1 VKRKLAGIIAVAM
14 SGVFALAAA
23 PPALASGPE
32 LCGCG
37 GPALAVG
44 VDAAGTDFVFYAGS
58 DFGLWEKWSSY
69 GQYWS
74 ADSTQGLEL
83 LTPQALG
90 EGALVTSTP
99 ALAVHANGEQD
110 VFWQG
115 EDNDLYEYSYLP
127 SSGWQNVQNLGSL
140 APNGTPV
147 GPLTAGVDANGNDY
161 LFWNYDGALWE
172 KWNLGGVWHV
182 ATAILTPPAPGFLGT
197 PVAWYLDNGP
207 AVAVHANGVQDVF
220 WQGYGDGQT
229 WESSYANGS
238 WSTPSPPGFGPSAP
252 VSAWPAAGADAN
264 GNDYVFWT
272 ANGALYE
279 NWRLNGVWNG
289 GPNGHQL
296 LSAPQYDSEI
306 PAQVAVH
313 ANGEQDV
320 FWVQQSPETALM
332 EYYYVNG
339 AWHGPVDL
347 GGL

>member
-1 VKRKLAGIIAVAM
+1 VKRKLAGIIAVVM

-74 ADSTQGLEL
+74 AGSTQGLEL

-90 EGALVTSTP
+90 EGALVVST
-99 ALAVHANGEQD
+99 
-110 VFWQG
+110 
-115 EDNDLYEYSYLP
+115 
-127 SSGWQNVQNLGSL
+127 
-140 APNGTPV
+140 
-147 GPLTAGVDANGNDY
+147 
-161 LFWNYDGALWE
+161 
-172 KWNLGGVWHV
+172 
-182 ATAILTPPAPGFLGT
+182 
-197 PVAWYLDNGP
+197 P

-220 WQGYGDGQT
+220 WQGYGDGHT

-238 WSTPSPPGFGPSAP
+238 WSTPSPPGFGPTAS

-279 NWRLNGVWNG
+279 NWRLNGAWNG
-289 GPNGHQL
+289 GPNGHEL
-296 LSAPQYDSEI
+296 LNAAQYDSEI

-320 FWVQQSPETALM
+320 FWVQQSPENALM